1 MSSFKVALLGACG
14 GIGQPLALLLKLNQ
28 KISELAL
35 YDIKQARTP
44 CAGVAEDLSHINTPA
59 EVKGYA
65 GEEELEACLTGSK
78 LIVITAGVPRK
89 PGMTRDDLF
98 SVNAGIAAGLAKNC
112 AKYAPDATLCIVTN
126 PVNSIVP
133 ACAEVYKQAGVFN
146 PKKLLGV
153 SLLDTIRAETF
164 VAKELK
170 TDVNKVTIPVIGG
183 HAGVTIMPWFSH
195 ATPKVDFDEA
205 TLTALDN
212 HVQGAGTDVV
222 NAKAGAGSATL
233 AMAYA
238 AAEFVEVVIRGMHG
252 EQASASTFFN
262 EPYGDVQYFSYLC
275 DFGPEGVSKT
285 HPIEGLSEHEAG
297 RLQEVI
303 TKLKVDVQRGI
314 DFANKQE

>member
-1 MSSFKVALLGACG
+1 MAIKVALLGACG

-65 GEEELEACLTGSK
+65 GEEEIEACLTGSDVV
-78 LIVITAGVPRK
+78 IITAGVPRK

-98 SVNAGIAAGLAKNC
+98 AINAGIAKGLAQNC
-112 AKYAPDATLCIVTN
+112 AKYAPNATVCIVTN

-133 ACAEVYKQAGVFN
+133 ACAEVYKKAGVFN

-164 VAKELK
+164 VAKEMK
-170 TDVNKVTIPVIGG
+170 ADVNKVTVPVIGG

-195 ATPKVDFDEA
+195 ATPKADFDEA

-212 HVQGAGTDVV
+212 HVQNAGTDVV

-238 AAEFVEVVIRGMHG
+238 AAEFADVVLRGMNG
-252 EQASASTFFN
+252 EKASASVYFN
-262 EPYGDVQYFSYLC
+262 EPYGEAQFFSYLC
-275 DFGPEGVSKT
+275 DFGPEGVSKV

-297 RLQEVI
+297 RIQEVVN
-303 TKLKVDVQRGI
+303 KLKVDVQRGI
-314 DFANKQE
+314 DFANKQ

>member
-1 MSSFKVALLGACG
+1 MAIKVALLGACG

-28 KISELAL
+28 KITDLAL

-59 EVKGYA
+59 EIKGYA
-65 GEEELEACLTGSK
+65 GEEELEACLTGSDV
-78 LIVITAGVPRK
+78 IIITAGVPRK

-98 SVNAGIAAGLAKNC
+98 AINAGIARDLAKAC
-112 AKYAPDATLCIVTN
+112 AKYAPKATLCIVTN

-133 ACAEVYKQAGVFN
+133 VCAEMYKKAGVFN

-164 VAKELK
+164 VAKQMK
-170 TDVNKVTIPVIGG
+170 ADVNKVTVPVIGG

-205 TLTALDN
+205 TLTSLDN
-212 HVQGAGTDVV
+212 HVQNAGTDVV

-238 AAEFVEVVIRGMHG
+238 AAEFADVVIRGMNG
-252 EQASASTFFN
+252 EKASASVYFN
-262 EPYGDVQYFSYLC
+262 EPYNGVDYFAYLC
-275 DFGPEGVSKT
+275 DFGPEGVSKV

-297 RLQEVI
+297 RIEEVVS
-303 TKLKVDVQRGI
+303 KLKGDVQRGI
-314 DFANKQE
+314 DFANKQ